1 MSKVDFL
8 FSNAL
13 KKFPRVTRYGRKK
26 LAINWLI
33 DPKNERIGMG
43 FMAKFLYF
51 SGSTLESDILKLSL
65 RVFLIHFSAT

>member
-13 KKFPRVTRYGRKK
+13 KGFPRVTRYGKN

-33 DPKNERIGMG
+33 DPKNERIGIG

-65 RVFLIHFSAT
+65 RVFLNHFLAT